1 MLGECCSTDWHQAVP
16 TQRDPTMPAERGY
29 LSLPKNHVLTQHYSR
44 SSSKYAEP
52 LPVPCQA

>member
-1 MLGECCSTDWHQAVP
+1 MLGECCSTDWNQAVA
-16 TQRDPTMPAERGY
+16 TQHDPTMLDGCGY
-29 LSLPKNHVLTQHYSR
+29 LGLPKNHVLTQHYSR